1 MDQSKFDFE
10 LKEYKRSKET
20 MMSPLVRA
28 RLDETYAALP
38 EMSRDRKV
46 QRSRKAPYVA
56 AAAVILGAT
65 VFTSGFI
72 SPVMAQSIK
81 QIPVVGSLFSLIE
94 ADLGL
99 RAAGEQGLSSKV
111 NKSISH
117 QDMKLEVTETVFD
130 GTRAVYLLS
139 VTAPNLKDGM
149 FDTGKEVVKLSDAI
163 ENVTF
168 SIDGKGQD
176 APDSLVSGGGFFSS
190 AGESHPNML
199 VFEEI
204 LKTPDHNST
213 GKIPDSFQ
221 AEVVV
226 KLAGIDQTFKLDI
239 PFQKATSNTIQLK
252 PNAVQSNDGISFEVS
267 EVNVTPVTT
276 RLLYSVKLDGETS
289 DKSIRAALF
298 DDQGR
303 QLTSLHGEGEQ
314 RKDST
319 LTFDARYASEQGQP
333 KYFIIKPF
341 VVKDHFAET
350 VTDDQFIKGLEI
362 KVDLPEQNK

>member
-1 MDQSKFDFE
+1 MDQSKFDLE
-10 LKEYKRSKET
+10 LKEYKRTKDT

-28 RLDETYAALP
+28 RLDDTYASLP
-38 EMSRDRKV
+38 EMPRERKV
-46 QRSRKAPYVA
+46 GRLRKAPYVA

-81 QIPVVGSLFSLIE
+81 QIPFVGSLFTLIE

-111 NKSISH
+111 NRSISH
-117 QDMKLEVTETVFD
+117 QDIKLEVTETVFD
-130 GTRAVYLLS
+130 GTRAVYLLG
-139 VTAPNLKDGM
+139 VTAPNLKDGL

-168 SIDGKGQD
+168 TIDGKG
-176 APDSLVSGGGFFSS
+176 PDDPGSLVTGGGFFSI
-190 AGESHPNML
+190 AGESHPNFL
-199 VFEEI
+199 IFEEI

-213 GKIPDSFQ
+213 GMIPDSFQ

-226 KLAGIDQTFKLDI
+226 KLAGIDQAFKLDI
-239 PFQKATSNTIQLK
+239 PFQKTTNDTIQLK
-252 PNAVQSNDGISFEVS
+252 PNVVQSNDGISFEVS

-276 RLLYSVKLDGETS
+276 RLLYSVKLDGKIS
-289 DKSIRAALF
+289 NKFIRAALF

-303 QLTSLHGEGEQ
+303 QLTSLHGEGEH
-314 RKDST
+314 KDHT
-319 LTFDARYASEQGQP
+319 FTFDGRYASAQGQP
-333 KYFIIKPF
+333 KYLIIKPF
-341 VVKDHFAET
+341 MVKDDFNEKVQDH
-350 VTDDQFIKGLEI
+350 QFIKGLEI
-362 KVDLPEQNK
+362 KVDLPLQNK

>member
-1 MDQSKFDFE
+1 MDQSKFDVE
-10 LKEYKRSKET
+10 LKEYKRTKDST
-20 MMSPLVRA
+20 MSPLVRA
-28 RLDETYAALP
+28 RLDATYAALP
-38 EMSRDRKV
+38 EMSRERKV
-46 QRSRKAPYVA
+46 QRLRKAPYVA

-81 QIPVVGSLFSLIE
+81 QIPYVGSLFSLIE

-111 NKSISH
+111 NRSISH

-130 GTRAVYLLS
+130 GTRAVYLLNVS
-139 VTAPNLKDGM
+139 APNLKDGM
-149 FDTGKEVVKLSDAI
+149 FDTGAEVVKLSDAI

-176 APDSLVSGGGFFSS
+176 DPGSLVTGGFFYS
-190 AGESHPNML
+190 AGESHPNFL

-204 LKTPDHNST
+204 LKKPDHNST
-213 GKIPDSFQ
+213 GKIPDSFR

-226 KLAGIDQTFKLDI
+226 KLAGIDQAFKLDI
-239 PFQKATSNTIQLK
+239 PFQKATNNTIQLK
-252 PNAVQSNDGISFEVS
+252 PNAIQSNDGISFEVS

-303 QLTSLHGEGEQ
+303 QLTSLHGEGE
-314 RKDST
+314 RKDNT
-319 LTFDARYASEQGQP
+319 LTFDARYASAQGQP

-362 KVDLPEQNK
+362 KVDLPEKNK

>member
-1 MDQSKFDFE
+1 MDQSKFDVE
-10 LKEYKRSKET
+10 LNEYKRTKDT
-20 MMSPLVRA
+20 TMSPLVRA

-38 EMSRDRKV
+38 EMSRERKV
-46 QRSRKAPYVA
+46 QRLRKAPYVA

-81 QIPVVGSLFSLIE
+81 QIPLVGSLFSFIE

-111 NKSISH
+111 NRSISH

-130 GTRAVYLLS
+130 GTRAVYLLN

-149 FDTGKEVVKLSDAI
+149 FDTGAEVVKLSDAI

-176 APDSLVSGGGFFSS
+176 DPSSLVTGGGFFYS
-190 AGESHPNML
+190 AGESHPNFL

-204 LKTPDHNST
+204 LKTPDHNAT
-213 GKIPDSFQ
+213 GKIPDSFH

-226 KLAGIDQTFKLDI
+226 KLAGMDQAFKLDI
-239 PFQKATSNTIQLK
+239 PFQKATNDTIQLK
-252 PNAVQSNDGISFEVS
+252 PNAIQSHDGISFEVS

-303 QLTSLHGEGEQ
+303 QLTTLHGEGE
-314 RKDST
+314 RKDNT
-319 LTFDARYASEQGQP
+319 LTFDARYASAQGQP

-362 KVDLPEQNK
+362 KVDLPEKNK

>member
-1 MDQSKFDFE
+1 MDQSKFDLE
-10 LKEYKRSKET
+10 LKEYKRRKNT
-20 MMSPLVRA
+20 TMSPLVRA

-38 EMSRDRKV
+38 EMSRERTV
-46 QRSRKAPYVA
+46 PRLRKAPYVA

-65 VFTSGFI
+65 VFTSGFV

-81 QIPVVGSLFSLIE
+81 QIPLVGSLFTLIE
-94 ADLGL
+94 TDLGL

-111 NKSISH
+111 NRSISH
-117 QDMKLEVTETVFD
+117 QDIKLEVTETVFD

-139 VTAPNLKDGM
+139 VTAPNLKDGL

-168 SIDGKGQD
+168 TIDGKGQD
-176 APDSLVSGGGFFSS
+176 DPSSLVTGGGFFYA
-190 AGESHPNML
+190 AGESHPNFL

-204 LKTPDHNST
+204 LKTPDQNS
-213 GKIPDSFQ
+213 KVVIPDSFQ
-221 AEVVV
+221 AEAVV
-226 KLAGIDQTFKLDI
+226 KLAGIDQAFKLDI
-239 PFQKATSNTIQLK
+239 PFQKTTNDTIRLK
-252 PNAVQSNDGISFEVS
+252 PNATQSNDGISFEVS

-276 RLLYSVKLDGETS
+276 RLLYSVKLDDKTS
-289 DKSIRAALF
+289 NKFIRAALF

-303 QLTSLHGEGEQ
+303 QLTSLHGEGELT
-314 RKDST
+314 DNT
-319 LTFDARYASEQGQP
+319 LTFDARYASAQGQP

-341 VVKDHFAET
+341 VVKDDSAET
-350 VTDDQFIKGLEI
+350 VADDQFIKGLEI

>member
-1 MDQSKFDFE
+1 MDQSKFDLE
-10 LKEYKRSKET
+10 LKEYNRTKDT
-20 MMSPLVRA
+20 TMSPLVRA
-28 RLDETYAALP
+28 RLDETYASLP
-38 EMSRDRKV
+38 EMSRERKV
-46 QRSRKAPYVA
+46 RRLPKAPYVA

-81 QIPVVGSLFSLIE
+81 QIPLVGSLFSLIE

-111 NKSISH
+111 NRSISH

-168 SIDGKGQD
+168 TIDGKGQD
-176 APDSLVSGGGFFSS
+176 DPSSLVAGGGFFSP
-190 AGESHPNML
+190 AGESHPNLL

-213 GKIPDSFQ
+213 SKIPDSFH

-226 KLAGIDQTFKLDI
+226 KLAGIDQAFKLDI
-239 PFQKATSNTIQLK
+239 PFQKATNDTIQLK

-276 RLLYSVKLDGETS
+276 RLLYSVKLDDKTS
-289 DKSIRAALF
+289 DKFIRAALF

-303 QLTSLHGEGEQ
+303 QLTSLHGEGEL
-314 RKDST
+314 KDNT
-319 LTFDARYASEQGQP
+319 LTFDARFASAQGQP

-341 VVKDHFAET
+341 VVKDHSAET
-350 VTDDQFIKGLEI
+350 VADDQFIKGLEI